1 MDADPLHQAPPD
13 PAPFSHRLLALHEAS
28 PQLLAV
34 FDEHDVLRFANPAF
48 CQAFDVRPDGQTR
61 WLDMMKR
68 NLASGRG
75 SKVNATDPEA
85 WLAGAASRRGKQPF
99 RAFEADLTDG
109 RWIWMTETMDAQG
122 WMLCSASD
130 ITALKIDGRTLRQ
143 ERDRALRAAQTDA
156 MTGISNRAHVLQQMQ
171 EQLSRVQ
178 IGAGQMAVVLLD
190 LDHFKRINDSLGHAA
205 GDAVICDFA
214 RQLQACS
221 RRVDACGRMG
231 GEEFALLLVDVSAE
245 QAQAVVER
253 LLERTRQA
261 APLAPDQADMRYT
274 ASAGLTLARPGDC
287 IAELC
292 RRADVALYE
301 AKAAGRDRWMWA
313 G

>member
-1 MDADPLHQAPPD
+1 MD
-13 PAPFSHRLLALHEAS
+13 PAELPRDDAEQALIAQRLLALHEAS
-28 PQLLAV
+28 PKLLAL
-34 FDEHDVLRFANPAF
+34 FDNHDVLRFANEAF
-48 CQAFDVRPDGQTR
+48 CQAFDVQPDGRIT
-61 WLDMMKR
+61 WLDMMRR

-75 SKVNATDPEA
+75 SKVSAPEPEA

-99 RAFEADLTDG
+99 RAFEADLIDG

-130 ITALKIDGRTLRQ
+130 ITALKIEGRALRQ
-143 ERDRALRAAQTDA
+143 ERDRALRAAQTDP

-178 IGAGQMAVVLLD
+178 IGAGQLAVALLD
-190 LDHFKRINDSLGHAA
+190 LDHFKRINDTLGHGA

-214 RQLQACS
+214 RQLQASS
-221 RRVDACGRMG
+221 RRVDGFGRMG
-231 GEEFALLLVDVSAE
+231 GEEFVLLLVDVSAE

-253 LLERTRQA
+253 LLARTRQA
-261 APLAPDQADMRYT
+261 SPLVEQPSLHYT
-274 ASAGLTLARPGDC
+274 ASAGLTQARPGDT

-292 RRADVALYE
+292 HRADEALYQ
-301 AKAAGRDRWMWA
+301 AKAAGRDRWQWA
-313 G
+313 D

>member
-1 MDADPLHQAPPD
+1 MD
-13 PAPFSHRLLALHEAS
+13 PAELSRDDAEQALIAQRLLALHEAS
-28 PQLLAV
+28 PKLLAL
-34 FDEHDVLRFANPAF
+34 FDNHDVLRFANEAF
-48 CQAFDVRPDGQTR
+48 CQAFDVQPDGCIT
-61 WLDMMKR
+61 WLDMMRR

-75 SKVNATDPEA
+75 SKVNAPEPET

-99 RAFEADLTDG
+99 RAFEADLIDG

-130 ITALKIDGRTLRQ
+130 ITALKIEGRALRQ
-143 ERDRALRAAQTDA
+143 ERDRALRAAQTDP

-178 IGAGQMAVVLLD
+178 IGAGQLAVVLLD
-190 LDHFKRINDSLGHAA
+190 LDHFKRINDTLGHGA

-214 RQLQACS
+214 RQLQASS

-231 GEEFALLLVDVSAE
+231 GEEFVLLLVDVSAE

-253 LLERTRQA
+253 LLARTRQA
-261 APLAPDQADMRYT
+261 SPLAEQPGLHYT
-274 ASAGLTLARPGDC
+274 ASAGLTLARPGDT

-292 RRADVALYE
+292 HRADEALYQ
-301 AKAAGRDRWMWA
+301 AKAAGRDRWQWA